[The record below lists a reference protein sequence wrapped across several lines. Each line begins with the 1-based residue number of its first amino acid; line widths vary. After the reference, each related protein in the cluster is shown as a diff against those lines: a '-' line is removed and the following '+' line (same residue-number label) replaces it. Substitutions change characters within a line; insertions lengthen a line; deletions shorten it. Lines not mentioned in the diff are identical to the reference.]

1 MSTPRPALSADPEW
15 LSAAREAVN
24 DFVAELQ
31 TGIDT
36 GDADAYNAH
45 FSDEVAWGSP
55 YGATVVG
62 YDALHAI
69 HKTLLARAVAGPS
82 SRYETVYVSAPA
94 PDVAVAQVRQVT
106 SDADGQPIPIDL
118 PIDHGAP
125 FSEMALYVLVRR
137 DGQWW
142 LAAGQNT
149 PIRPK
154 P

>member
-1 MSTPRPALSADPEW
+1 MQ
-15 LSAAREAVN
+15 AARDAVD

-31 TGIDT
+31 AGIDA
-36 GDADAYNAH
+36 GDAETYNAH
-45 FSDEVAWGSP
+45 FSDDVAWGSP

-62 YDALHAI
+62 YDALHSI
-69 HKTLLARAVAGPS
+69 HRRMFGQGVAATGPS
-82 SRYETVYVSAPA
+82 SRYETVHVSAPA
-94 PDVAVAQVRQVT
+94 PDVAIAQVRRAAI
-106 SDADGQPIPIDL
+106 DADGAPIPID
-118 PIDHGAP
+118 DAAV

>member
-1 MSTPRPALSADPEW
+1 MSLRPALSTDPEW
-15 LSAAREAVN
+15 LRAARDAVD

-31 TGIDT
+31 AGIDT
-36 GDADAYNAH
+36 GDAETYNAH
-45 FSDEVAWGSP
+45 FSDDVAWGSP

-62 YDALHAI
+62 YDTLHSI
-69 HKTLLARAVAGPS
+69 HRRLFDRAVAGPS
-82 SRYETVYVSAPA
+82 SRYQTVHVMAPA
-94 PDVAVAQVRQVT
+94 PDVAVAQVRRVAF
-106 SDADGQPIPIDL
+106 DADGHPIPADDAAL
-118 PIDHGAP
+118 
-125 FSEMALYVLVRR
+125 FSEMAMYVLVRR